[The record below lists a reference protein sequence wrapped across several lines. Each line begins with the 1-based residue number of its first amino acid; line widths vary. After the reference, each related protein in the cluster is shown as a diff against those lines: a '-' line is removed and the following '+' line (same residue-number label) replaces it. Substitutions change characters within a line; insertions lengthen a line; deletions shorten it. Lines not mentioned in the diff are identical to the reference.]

1 MMEPSP
7 ATAARPIQMKSSL
20 RKGRFSGLDSH
31 PEYSDCMSL
40 EPLSDHDDRNDTNC
54 LGDDPSSSPCSTAK
68 RSKKKVVVPT
78 ALSSLEHRY
87 DSHGVQT
94 SPLQSFKGKRQNKQ
108 TIPIKGCGQSGS
120 IQSRNTTT
128 SLLLNRWNQSYWLH
142 VYPASLVI
150 FDSEEKMKQWKVYYE
165 KDACNGISLN
175 DKSSNRHARKKLIQ
189 MKIDFDTQGQ
199 LQSVINRY
207 ELQQQTSQ
215 HSSFSDG
222 QSSGMVSTVT
232 ASAPSCVI
240 TTIAKYAM
248 EEVRSKYYSRKGPL
262 MHTCKI
268 SYLSNTGRSI
278 LVAFGSTEADELKK
292 IRSVIRYCI
301 NLVNKASKVHRG
313 MRSKSTL
320 LDKNSTALSAVMG
333 MSAVSGTKYGE
344 ATMDGPTAMRWG
356 KRKRRMSSM

>member
-1 MMEPSP
+1 MELPV
-7 ATAARPIQMKSSL
+7 AAAAAAARPIQMKSAL

-31 PEYSDCMSL
+31 PENSDCKSIQ
-40 EPLSDHDDRNDTNC
+40 PLSDHDDRNDTNC
-54 LGDDPSSSPCSTAK
+54 LGDDPSSSPCSTTQ

-78 ALSSLEHRY
+78 ALSS
-87 DSHGVQT
+87 
-94 SPLQSFKGKRQNKQ
+94 KGRSQNKQ
-108 TIPIKGCGQSGS
+108 TIPTRGCGQSGS
-120 IQSRNTTT
+120 IQSRTSTT

-150 FDSEEKMKQWKVYYE
+150 FDSEVKMKQWKVYYE
-165 KDACNGISLN
+165 EDTFNGISLN

-222 QSSGMVSTVT
+222 QSSGMVSAVT

-344 ATMDGPTAMRWG
+344 ATMDGPTALRWG